1 MQIQKCTLEDVP
13 LLAQMNKQLIDDE
26 KSTNP
31 MTVTEL
37 EERMRG
43 FISNDY
49 SAYFFL
55 HDDTAV
61 GYALVKTDETP
72 LYLRQFF
79 IGRNYRRQHLGK
91 QAFSMLLAHL
101 HADTINIDVLPWNEP
116 GLHFWQTCGF
126 TPTCISM
133 QYKGEAVCNIQ

>member
-31 MTVTEL
+31 MTVAEL
-37 EERMRG
+37 EERMHG
-43 FISNDY
+43 FLGTDY
-49 SAYFFL
+49 SAYFFIEESCV
-55 HDDTAV
+55 V
-61 GYALVKTDETP
+61 GYALVKDTEKP

-79 IGRNYRRQHLGK
+79 IEREYRRKHLGR
-91 QAFSMLLAHL
+91 QAFQLLMDYL

-116 GLHFWQTCGF
+116 GLRFWQ
-126 TPTCISM
+126 S
-133 QYKGEAVCNIQ
+133 

>member
-43 FISNDY
+43 FISKDY
-49 SAYFFL
+49 SAYFFCMMI
-55 HDDTAV
+55 
-61 GYALVKTDETP
+61 P
-72 LYLRQFF
+72 L
-79 IGRNYRRQHLGK
+79 
-91 QAFSMLLAHL
+91 
-101 HADTINIDVLPWNEP
+101 
-116 GLHFWQTCGF
+116 
-126 TPTCISM
+126 
-133 QYKGEAVCNIQ
+133 